1 MTVYVLAQ
9 LSIHDRDTYDRYAA
23 RFMDV
28 LDRYDGRLLVADEA
42 PSVLEGSWGHQK
54 VVLLEFSNREQLETW
69 RRSREYVDIAK
80 DRLASTTGCV
90 VITEGLAG

>member
-1 MTVYVLAQ
+1 
-9 LSIHDRDTYDRYAA
+9 
-23 RFMDV
+23 
-28 LDRYDGRLLVADEA
+28 
-42 PSVLEGSWGHQK
+42 
-54 VVLLEFSNREQLETW
+54 VLLEFSNREQLETW